1 MPLINKSYLD
11 SARLITRTPT
21 YIVPAQ
27 SEENAIG
34 FLLGKLA
41 LMEKEEEDFFALV
54 EQLLPKLQEGLED
67 SRDLHKILQVNRD
80 QLQETPFVNRPLTHL
95 ECDDETGAIYAK
107 PVEEASEDEDAGHQ
121 EEASNQTDPPA
132 FAQ

>member
-41 LMEKEEEDFFALV
+41 LMEKKE
-54 EQLLPKLQEGLED
+54 
-67 SRDLHKILQVNRD
+67 
-80 QLQETPFVNRPLTHL
+80 
-95 ECDDETGAIYAK
+95 
-107 PVEEASEDEDAGHQ
+107 
-121 EEASNQTDPPA
+121 
-132 FAQ
+132 

>member
-41 LMEKEEEDFFALV
+41 LMEKEEEDFFTLV
-54 EQLLPKLQEGLED
+54 EQVLPKLQEGLED
-67 SRDLHKILQVNRD
+67 SRDLRKILQVNRD
-80 QLQETPFVNRPLTHL
+80 QLQETPLVNRPLTHL

-107 PVEEASEDEDAGHQ
+107 PVEEASEDE
-121 EEASNQTDPPA
+121 
-132 FAQ
+132 